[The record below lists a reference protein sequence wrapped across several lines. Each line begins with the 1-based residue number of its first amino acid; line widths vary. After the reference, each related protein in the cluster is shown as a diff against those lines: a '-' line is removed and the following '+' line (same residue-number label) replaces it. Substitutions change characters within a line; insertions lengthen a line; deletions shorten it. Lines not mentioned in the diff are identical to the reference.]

1 MRPDHRLP
9 LSELEPYC
17 LPNPPAG
24 SPPPPIDWQQLFG
37 NANPV
42 EIEVGFGKGL
52 FLLSESEKRP
62 ETNFFGIEIVRKLQ
76 LYVATRLAIRE
87 RRNVRVACT
96 DARAL
101 LKERVAEKS
110 VQGVYVFF
118 PDPWWKSR
126 HKKRRVFTPA
136 FAVSCSRILFP
147 GGRLH
152 IVTDVEEYFGV
163 MTDLVR
169 PMPQFAELPPPNE
182 NIPEHQ
188 MDYLTNFE
196 RKFRL
201 QGKPIYRASFERT
214 NTPAAECHEVGED

>member
-1 MRPDHRLP
+1 VRPDHRLP

-24 SPPPPIDWQQLFG
+24 SQPPIDWQQLFG
-37 NANPV
+37 NANPI

-62 ETNFFGIEIVRKLQ
+62 KTNFFGIEIVRKLQ

-101 LKERVAEKS
+101 LKERVAANS

-126 HKKRRVFTPA
+126 HKKRRVFTPE
-136 FAVSCSRILFP
+136 FAVTCSRILFP
-147 GGRLH
+147 GGRLN

-169 PMPQFAELPPPNE
+169 PMPQFAELPPPSE
-182 NIPEHQ
+182 SVPEHQ

-214 NTPAAECHEVGED
+214 DTAAAEYHEVGED